1 MSSCLYHLWHF
12 MHIGLLQSVCI
23 RGGDLALGELKI
35 ISLAFPEIFRA
46 IDLAYTN
53 DPFRIKFPF
62 FRPKF
67 LMTFFSHFTVGT
79 DSFPASM
86 NAATDPRRLSCGIK
100 CFQTLGRNVSS
111 FKNIGGRIHGP
122 SPTQTFGGPFPTP
135 LSIRPWCVYCMH
147 VCIRSVTHVRIRLY
161 LCMCVH
167 DLHTNPGID

>member
-1 MSSCLYHLWHF
+1 VYISKVMSSCLYHLF
-12 MHIGLLQSVCI
+12 YAYRPTSVCI

-122 SPTQTFGGPFPTP
+122 SPNSNFRGTIPQSPKSPP
-135 LSIRPWCVYCMH
+135 M
-147 VCIRSVTHVRIRLY
+147 VCILHA
-161 LCMCVH
+161 CMYTQCYARTYTFVFMYVC
-167 DLHTNPGID
+167 T